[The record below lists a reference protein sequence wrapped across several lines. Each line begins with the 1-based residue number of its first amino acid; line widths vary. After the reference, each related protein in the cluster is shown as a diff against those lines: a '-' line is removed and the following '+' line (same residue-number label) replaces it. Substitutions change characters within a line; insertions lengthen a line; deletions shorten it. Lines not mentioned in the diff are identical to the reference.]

1 MRAMLSIERL
11 RRTALPRAIDAA
23 LMGQAA
29 ALSLGRLRRVES
41 LQTMILLI
49 YSTAEKSNPVG
60 GLLPALPEA

>member
-41 LQTMILLI
+41 LQTMIC
-49 YSTAEKSNPVG
+49 
-60 GLLPALPEA
+60 